1 MSVVDGVLVLV
12 PPPPGYV
19 VNFDNPQRQAD
30 VPTYWLAGIGLIF
43 AMLFTAQRVYV
54 KSVVVKR
61 FQLDDLLLFLAWV
74 TSIAT
79 QFLVLYMFA
88 SGIGGVHSWEIPLV
102 KFNKYLL
109 VVYIAAWIYVLS
121 GSFAKIALLVFYL
134 RLSPQQWFRYSV
146 FATLAL
152 IFGYT
157 TGIFFSLIFA
167 CDPIERSF
175 DITITTGSCINSAAL
190 YIATAAANITSDVI
204 LFILPIPMVVKLQV
218 PLKQKIG
225 LMFIFGIGSI
235 TIVTSILRAAVL
247 PSLLTS
253 TDPTWDV
260 SYASLL
266 IVVEANLIIVCGMLP
281 TLRKF
286 ILSVAPRLIDGST
299 YGRSKGG
306 MTPKTL
312 GRSGLVTYGSTP
324 SKGLSR
330 QRDGYAKFGYGSD
343 DYAMEPISVPVT
355 RGAAMD
361 GLKKSEVT
369 ATVVAGNRL
378 SDWDDDGRPLDTPA
392 SMESQ
397 LPIMGGRSQGIRT
410 TTKIE
415 VSYEGEAPGRAF

>member
-1 MSVVDGVLVLV
+1 MSVVDGVVVLV
-12 PPPPGYV
+12 PPPPGYNV
-19 VNFDNPQRQAD
+19 DFDNPQRQAD
-30 VPTYWLAGIGLIF
+30 VATYWLAGFGLVF

-54 KSVVVKR
+54 KLVVVKR
-61 FQLDDLLLFLAWV
+61 FQLDDWLLFLAWV

-88 SGIGGVHSWEIPLV
+88 SAIGGVHSWEISLV
-102 KFNKYLL
+102 KFNRYLL
-109 VVYIAAWIYVLS
+109 VVYIASWIYVLS

-134 RLSPQQWFRYSV
+134 RLSPQRWFRYSI
-146 FATLAL
+146 FATLGL
-152 IFGYT
+152 VIGYT

-175 DITITTGSCINSAAL
+175 DVTITAGSCINSAAL
-190 YIATAAANITSDVI
+190 YIATAAANIISDVI
-204 LFILPIPMVVKLQV
+204 LFILPIPMLVALQV

-225 LMFIFGIGSI
+225 LMCIFGVGSI

-299 YGRSKGG
+299 YGRSKGSK
-306 MTPKTL
+306 TPKTL

-330 QRDGYAKFGYGSD
+330 HRDGYAKFGYGSD
-343 DYAMEPISVPVT
+343 DYAMEPIPLAGT
-355 RGAAMD
+355 RGTPSD
-361 GLKKSEVT
+361 GMKKSEVT
-369 ATVVAGNRL
+369 ATVMAGNRV
-378 SDWDDDGRPLDTPA
+378 SDWDDDGRPLNTPRSA
-392 SMESQ
+392 ESQ
-397 LPIMGGRSQGIRT
+397 LPIMGGRNQGIRT

-415 VSYEGEAPGRAF
+415 VFYEGEAPGRAV